1 MLVEV
6 ISNMNWDLLREQKSF
21 LWNNGSKETLGLVHL
36 IDAIQDAA
44 VEDGIASKL
53 EVFGELHEG

>member
-1 MLVEV
+1 MFDEV
-6 ISNMNWDLLREQKSF
+6 ISNMNWDLLRKQKSF
-21 LWNNGSKETLGLVHL
+21 LWNNGSDAALGLVHL

-44 VEDGIASKL
+44 VEDGFASKL